1 MSGHESCSHSV
12 LASRS
17 EIMDQ
22 EIHVTICF
30 SRQDRK
36 PPEVFQLLDPSQT
49 PPSSS
54 IDLESQ
60 LPETQTQTSLALVQ
74 EISQTPET
82 QPPHFTAVSSEI
94 WLQIPQTQAPQ
105 PHSSMEIE
113 LLHLPP
119 PTPQRPSPAIT
130 AQQIN
135 AVTVTQISLEWP
147 NVIMAFCFEAAI
159 QIALQYEKTQQCKLP
174 IAFYLRSLSI
184 LLTFVCLLSSKLIS
198 KRFPG
203 ISKVLEK
210 VAIFLATFA
219 FFTTIATPLALSR
232 S

>member
-1 MSGHESCSHSV
+1 M
-12 LASRS
+12 
-17 EIMDQ
+17 
-22 EIHVTICF
+22 
-30 SRQDRK
+30 
-36 PPEVFQLLDPSQT
+36 FQLLDPSQT
-49 PPSSS
+49 PPSTSSS

-60 LPETQTQTSLALVQ
+60 LPETQAQTSLALVQ
-74 EISQTPET
+74 EISQAPET
-82 QPPHFTAVSSEI
+82 HPPLFTAVNSEI
-94 WLQIPQTQAPQ
+94 WLQIPHTQAPQ

-113 LLHLPP
+113 LLHLPVP
-119 PTPQRPSPAIT
+119 PTPQRPSPANN

-135 AVTVTQISLEWP
+135 VVTVTQISLEWP

-159 QIALQYEKTQQCKLP
+159 QIALQYQKTQQSKLP

-184 LLTFVCLLSSKLIS
+184 LLTFASLFSSQLIS
-198 KRFPG
+198 KKFPG

-219 FFTTIATPLALSR
+219 FFATIATPLALSR